1 LSIERGKAEFQA
13 IVKRLA
19 PKVKVYIGQPNQ
31 GRYNV
36 VLDLGG
42 RTSSVAMNEDE
53 FSDLV
58 GEDGISIR
66 ANVTMKIKSAIDRL
80 GGSGLASGG

>member
-1 LSIERGKAEFQA
+1 VLSIERGKVEFQA
-13 IVKRLA
+13 IVTKLS
-19 PKVKVYIGQPNQ
+19 PKVKVYIGQPVQ

-42 RTSSVAMNEDE
+42 RTSNVGMNEDE

-58 GEDGISIR
+58 GTGGISIR
-66 ANVTMKIKSAIDRL
+66 ANVTRKVKDAIDKL
-80 GGSGLASGG
+80 GGSGPPR